1 MDKQPLVSIIIVTF
15 NAEKTLQK
23 ALDSIFEQQYP
34 HIETIIIDGL
44 STDQTVDI
52 LKANDAKIT
61 FWQSEKDEGIY
72 DAMNKALNYVKGDRV
87 FFLGAD
93 DFLLPDFSEI
103 IPLCIDKNTIYYAQS
118 KFKKRIEG
126 KTFKPYNLS
135 KRNIVHQSIF
145 YPKSVFCKFKYELK
159 YSILADYYLNIK
171 CFSDGDYTFKFVP
184 IIVSV
189 FTAGGVSGTQKDIQ
203 FELDKDKIVEENFN
217 KSIVIRYKL
226 RKFKKKIGL

>member
-93 DFLLPDFSEI
+93 DYLLPGFSEI
-103 IPLCIDKNTIYYAQS
+103 IPLCIDKNTIYMGMV
-118 KFKKRIEG
+118 KFKNKLLGRKISAYSLS
-126 KTFKPYNLS
+126 KSNVIHQSMFYPRSVYNLFEY
-135 KRNIVHQSIF
+135 NTT
-145 YPKSVFCKFKYELK
+145 YPIY
-159 YSILADYYLNIK
+159 ADYYLNMQCYQFYK
-171 CFSDGDYTFKFVP
+171 FKFIELAVSEFADGG
-184 IIVSV
+184 ISSCQIDYNFIKNKRLIVL
-189 FTAGGVSGTQKDIQ
+189 KY
-203 FELDKDKIVEENFN
+203 LPKITFVRF
-217 KSIVIRYKL
+217 SL
-226 RKFKKKIGL
+226 RQFKKKYLKSN